1 MILTFKKGYKPSEEQ
16 RRKQSKAKLGHKPW
30 HKGKTGVYSKEA
42 LEKMSKAKKGRKL
55 SPEHIQKVSQALKG
69 KKRPLRSEEWQKK
82 LTQSIRKSHNTPA
95 VKKKLSES
103 HKGQKAWNK
112 GKKTPPEVI
121 KKLSKSHMGI
131 IPSEESRRK
140 NSIAGIKRFQDPK
153 EREKQRQIR
162 LNMKIPQKDSIPE
175 KIMQRLLR
183 EQAIEFNTHVPIM
196 GQPDIFIKPDLCIF
210 LDGNFYHAN
219 PKMHSADHLI
229 WKKYKNTPERR
240 AKDIWEKDERVNKIL
255 ESQGK
260 TVLRFWE
267 YDIENNPEKCLQK
280 IIKAIK
286 ESRHEH

>member
-1 MILTFKKGYKPSEEQ
+1 
-16 RRKQSKAKLGHKPW
+16 
-30 HKGKTGVYSKEA
+30 
-42 LEKMSKAKKGRKL
+42 
-55 SPEHIQKVSQALKG
+55 
-69 KKRPLRSEEWQKK
+69 
-82 LTQSIRKSHNTPA
+82 
-95 VKKKLSES
+95 
-103 HKGQKAWNK
+103 
-112 GKKTPPEVI
+112 
-121 KKLSKSHMGI
+121 MGI

-183 EQAIEFNTHVPIM
+183 EQEIEFNTHVPLM

-219 PKMHSADHLI
+219 PKMYSADHLI

-286 ESRHEH
+286 ESRR